1 MRAFVSLL
9 ALFGI
14 LAAGPALAGS
24 LVVIE
29 SNAPGIAP
37 GQVLDGAQSLD
48 VPEGTEVTCIGQD
61 GDTVKLTGP
70 YSGVPAPGG
79 GAANASFLDSLA
91 ALVAPEG
98 EGSVALGATREVP
111 GAAGVPG
118 SPWLIDVS
126 KSGDRC
132 TPPAAPPVLWRP
144 DAGEAIELYLKRFGD
159 DAEAEVDWAGEAAEI
174 EWPDGIAVVDGG
186 VYLVRLG
193 RKASMKKLV
202 LHLVPADLATDAH
215 RAVWMAGQ
223 RCTRQARQLL
233 FGVVQ

>member
-1 MRAFVSLL
+1 MRAL
-9 ALFGI
+9 AAAIAFFSV
-14 LAAGPALAGS
+14 LAAGPVLAGS

-48 VPEGTEVTCIGQD
+48 VPEGAEVTCIGQD
-61 GDTVKLTGP
+61 GNAILLTGP

-132 TPPAAPPVLWRP
+132 APTATSPVLWRP
-144 DAGEAIELYLKRFGD
+144 EAGEEIELYLKRFGD
-159 DAEAEVDWAGEAAEI
+159 DTEAELNWAGEVAELD
-174 EWPDGIAVVDGG
+174 WPDGIALVDGG

-233 FGVVQ
+233 FGVFQ